1 MITRSLGDRPQSS
14 VSIQGVTVPLTR
26 TISFRFQA
34 NFWMHVSQ
42 STYHADFWLL
52 RDSMENYRR
61 NRSGSNSNSSS
72 VVLMVKA
79 VVTMVTLLM
88 TLLTGQENSETG
100 EEAIAICNLSFEL
113 MIIKKC
119 KRHKMIKDRSS
130 TLVNKRLIMS
140 SGIENVKYR
149 TTGQSKMNGT
159 EKRQERKRRGD
170 DLYLLDDPL
179 LIR

>member
-1 MITRSLGDRPQSS
+1 MYQS
-14 VSIQGVTVPLTR
+14 
-26 TISFRFQA
+26 
-34 NFWMHVSQ
+34 
-42 STYHADFWLL
+42 
-52 RDSMENYRR
+52 
-61 NRSGSNSNSSS
+61 
-72 VVLMVKA
+72 K
-79 VVTMVTLLM
+79 
-88 TLLTGQENSETG
+88 GQ
-100 EEAIAICNLSFEL
+100 L

-159 EKRQERKRRGD
+159 EKRQGLFDVIIITLNGKERKRRGD